1 MTNQLKK
8 TTRTT
13 VIPER
18 AAQAAVPYR
27 PARAAYTATET
38 KVVCR
43 YVTRTVGGSA
53 PSLVK
58 NVVIDDSGKAVVKFV
73 QIPGKPGTTT
83 TTRVCA
89 PETTTVFY
97 PAQPEQK
104 AQPGV
109 AYRPQTVVQEFGLG
123 WNAGARSIGGL
134 PGNGAATFKIPSAVG
149 IVVGFND
156 VDEGAGYLDI
166 EHGLY
171 FRRQTYQVMELGV
184 AKTSDAT
191 FTATDT
197 FKIERIG
204 GRVRYFKNDALIY
217 TSDLPSTG
225 TVFLDAS
232 MYSGGDT
239 IEAPALLSLAD
250 LPAGGYST
258 ASLRPLDGFAS
269 ETEWTY
275 SRGRMLALTGAAS
288 ALRSRANN
296 TMRPI
301 TGLAVQGKYGESRAS
316 MRQLGGQATAGM
328 LAPAYG
334 LSAGQMMPLY
344 GYAHGPEARYG
355 FSSAVM
361 VPMTGMAV
369 EGKYGESH
377 GMMAPMQGYA
387 SGYPKPMNA
396 VLGGSIT
403 HYATVTLDT
412 EPMVG
417 VLSGSFAGAVSVSV
431 LPTEPFVGVL
441 GGAVTQFAV
450 VTLATAPLRGVLGV
464 SFGQLAD
471 VVLAVQPF
479 TGVLGGSLGGLFG
492 GRFALN
498 EVFAMNITGDE
509 PGGTTQY
516 ENYPFNSVAKIGGR
530 YYGATDDGLF
540 LLEGED
546 DAGQPIVSVF
556 GLGQM
561 NFGNPQVKTVTNCYL
576 GAAAGAMRL
585 EVDALV
591 RGVPASYS
599 YAARVYGSTMREM
612 RFDLGKGMQST
623 YLTPTFYNDSG
634 TPFEVDAM
642 RFLIAESARRI

>member
-8 TTRTT
+8 STGIT
-13 VIPER
+13 VLPER
-18 AAQAAVPYR
+18 AAQAAIPYR
-27 PARAAYTATET
+27 PARAAYAATET

-43 YVTRTVGGSA
+43 LVTRQVGGTQ
-53 PSLVK
+53 PSLTRT
-58 NVVIDDSGKAVVKFV
+58 VVIDDNGKAVVRFV
-73 QIPGKPGTTT
+73 QLPGTPGVST

-97 PAQPEQK
+97 PAQPEQQ
-104 AQPGV
+104 AQPAV
-109 AYRPQTVVQEFGLG
+109 SYRPRTVVEEFGLG
-123 WNAGARSIGGL
+123 WNAGARSIAEL
-134 PGNGAATFKIPSAVG
+134 VGNGAATFQVPAAVG
-149 IVVGFND
+149 AVVGFND
-156 VDEGAGYLDI
+156 VDEDAGYLNI

-171 FRRQTYQVMELGV
+171 FRRQTFQVMELGT
-184 AKTSDAT
+184 AKTVDAV
-191 FTATDT
+191 FAGGDT

-204 GRVRYFKNDALIY
+204 GRVRYYKNDALIY

-232 MYSGGDT
+232 LYSGGDT
-239 IEAPALLSLAD
+239 IDAPALMSTF
-250 LPAGGYST
+250 GGFSA
-258 ASLRPLDGFAS
+258 ASMLPLDGFAS
-269 ETEWTY
+269 ETEWNY
-275 SRGRMLALTGAAS
+275 SRGRMHALTGTAS
-288 ALRSRANN
+288 AKRARSHNAMRAL
-296 TMRPI
+296 
-301 TGLAVQGKYGESRAS
+301 TGLAVHGTYGEARAS
-316 MRQLGGQATAGM
+316 MRPLGGQASAGM
-328 LAPAYG
+328 LTPAYG

-355 FSSAVM
+355 FSGAVM

-387 SGYPKPMNA
+387 SGYPKPLNA
-396 VLGGSIT
+396 VLGGAIT
-403 HYATVTLDT
+403 H
-412 EPMVG
+412 
-417 VLSGSFAGAVSVSV
+417 
-431 LPTEPFVGVL
+431 
-441 GGAVTQFAV
+441 FAV
-450 VTLATAPLRGVLGV
+450 VTLATAPMQGMLSGSFTGAVSAAELPSSALSAVLGGAFTPFAQVTLTAVPMRGVLSGEIDH
-464 SFGQLAD
+464 AAE
-471 VVLAVQPF
+471 VVLAVAPLLAF
-479 TGVLGGSLGGLFG
+479 LGGELG
-492 GRFALN
+492 ALSRLT
-498 EVFAMNITGDE
+498 EVFVLNITADD

-530 YYGATDDGLF
+530 YYGATDEGLF

-546 DAGQPIVSVF
+546 DAGEPIVSVF

-561 NFGNPQVKTVTNCYL
+561 NFGNPQIKTVTHCYL

-599 YAARVYGSTMREM
+599 YQARVYGSTMREM

-634 TPFEVDAM
+634 MPFEVDAV
-642 RFLIAESARRI
+642 RFLIAESARRIGT

>member
-8 TTRTT
+8 STGIT
-13 VIPER
+13 VLPER
-18 AAQAAVPYR
+18 AAQAAIPYR

-38 KVVCR
+38 KVICR
-43 YVTRTVGGSA
+43 LVTRQVGGTQ
-53 PSLVK
+53 PSLTRTI
-58 NVVIDDSGKAVVKFV
+58 VIDDSGKAVVRFV
-73 QIPGKPGTTT
+73 QLPGTPGVST

-104 AQPGV
+104 AQPAV
-109 AYRPQTVVQEFGLG
+109 AYRPRTVVEDFGLG
-123 WNAGARSIGGL
+123 WNAGARSIAEL
-134 PGNGAATFKIPSAVG
+134 PGNGAATFQVPAAVG
-149 IVVGFND
+149 AVVGFND
-156 VDEGAGYLDI
+156 VDEDAGYLNI
-166 EHGLY
+166 EHGFY
-171 FRRQTYQVMELGV
+171 FRRQTFQVMERGE
-184 AKTSDAT
+184 AKTTDAI
-191 FTATDT
+191 FAGGDT

-204 GRVRYFKNDALIY
+204 GRVRYYKNDALIY
-217 TSDLPSTG
+217 TSDLSSTG

-232 MYSGGDT
+232 LYSGGDT
-239 IEAPALLSLAD
+239 IDAPALLAAG
-250 LPAGGYST
+250 AGGFST
-258 ASLRPLDGFAS
+258 ASMRPLDGFAS
-269 ETEWTY
+269 ETEWNY

-296 TMRPI
+296 AMRPV

-316 MRQLGGQATAGM
+316 MRAIGGQAMAGM
-328 LAPAYG
+328 LTPAYG

-377 GMMAPMQGYA
+377 GMMPPMQGYA

-396 VLGGSIT
+396 VLGGAIT
-403 HYATVTLDT
+403 HYALVTLDT
-412 EPMVG
+412 APIVG
-417 VLSGSFAGAVSVSV
+417 VLSGSFTGAVSVTV
-431 LPTEPFVGVL
+431 LPAQPFAGVL
-441 GGAVTQFAV
+441 GGAFAPV
-450 VTLATAPLRGVLGV
+450 AEATLVTAPMRGELGV

-479 TGVLGGSLGGLFG
+479 LGVLGGRLGAQSL
-492 GRFALN
+492 AI
-498 EVFAMNITGDE
+498 EVFSLEITGDD

-516 ENYPFNSVAKIGGR
+516 DNYPFNSVAKIGGR
-530 YYGATDDGLF
+530 YYGATDEGLF
-540 LLEGED
+540 LLDGDD
-546 DAGQPIVSVF
+546 DAGEPIVSVF

-561 NFGNPQVKTVTNCYL
+561 NFGNPQLKTVTNCYL

-585 EVDALV
+585 EVEALV
-591 RGVPASYS
+591 RGVPARYSYS
-599 YAARVYGSTMREM
+599 ARVYGSTMREM

-634 TPFEVDAM
+634 TPIEVDAM